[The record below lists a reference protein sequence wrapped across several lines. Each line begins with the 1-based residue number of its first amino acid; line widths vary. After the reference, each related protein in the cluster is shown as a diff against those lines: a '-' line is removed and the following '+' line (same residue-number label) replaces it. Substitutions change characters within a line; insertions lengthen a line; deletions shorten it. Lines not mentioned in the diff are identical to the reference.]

1 MKKIALLLTIV
12 CAGQLYTMK
21 RIYGMEPE
29 RGHYV
34 GLGDLPREVQAIIIA
49 YLQTNDDLDG
59 TIAAIKEASKGVGLV
74 NKQLN
79 EIVNEVYGIPKGFT
93 ALVHVLA
100 DKFNTSTENVAN
112 KFNTSA
118 AETYVKLGSSLLNL
132 SGDRTQAA
140 YDEMTDLIKQGADVN
155 FEETNVDFGSE
166 FTPLGLA
173 VRNFDAEGVRLL
185 LDSGAKPTK
194 SQLDE
199 AEEIVA
205 LYQDDPDTLKKAK
218 AVKKLLEEAMKKQ
231 QAQMDPPSHKAF
243 YFALRVTKN
252 MMADRGKL

>member
-21 RIYGMEPE
+21 RIYGMDPTSLYELRRTGPE
-29 RGHYV
+29 RGRYV

-118 AETYVKLGSSLLNL
+118 AETYVKLGSSLLNF
-132 SGDRTQAA
+132 SGDRTQDA
-140 YDEMTDLIKQGADVN
+140 YDKMAELIKQGADVN
-155 FEETNVDFGSE
+155 FSSE
-166 FTPLGLA
+166 YTPLEMA
-173 VRNFDAEGVRLL
+173 IRNDDIEGVRLL
-185 LDSGAKPTK
+185 LNSGAKPAK
-194 SQLDE
+194 LQLDE
-199 AEEIVA
+199 AKAIVA
-205 LYQDDPDTLKKAK
+205 DYQSGNLFLLRLDPDGLEKAK
-218 AVKKLLEEAMKKQ
+218 AIKKLLEETIKNYPQKMGKQ
-231 QAQMDPPSHKAF
+231 
-243 YFALRVTKN
+243 
-252 MMADRGKL
+252 

>member
-1 MKKIALLLTIV
+1 MDPTS
-12 CAGQLYTMK
+12 LYELRRT
-21 RIYGMEPE
+21 GPE
-29 RGHYV
+29 RGRYV
-34 GLGDLPREVQAIIIA
+34 GLGDLPRETQAIIVT
-49 YLQTNDDLDG
+49 YLQTNDNLDG

-79 EIVNEVYGIPKGFT
+79 AIVNEVYGIPKGFT

-118 AETYVKLGSSLLNL
+118 AETYVKLGSSLVSL

-205 LYQDDPDTLKKAK
+205 LYEEIVALYQYDPDTLKKAK

-231 QAQMDPPSHKAF
+231 QTQMNPPSHKAF

-252 MMADRGKL
+252 MMPDRGKL